1 MKFSKFMASGLG
13 RALRIVVGLLLVL
26 VGLIMNDAWG
36 YVIAFVGLVPFAA
49 GLFDFCVFAPLFGMP
64 FSGKDIRAK

>member
-26 VGLIMNDAWG
+26 VGLIMNDTWG